1 MSIVYREKLGEH
13 QASVHQNATG
23 LLNVIGAAKSLT
35 TGYAGWMAKSLV
47 AATGA
52 GTVFGLA
59 GFMLG
64 LTPLFGY
71 QPCLGFMV
79 RGLLLLDLWASDAV
93 RHVTCWLDH
102 LNAHTRLALQLGAE
116 LGFTGGL
123 ITRWVADKGE
133 AKRACMEFPSLMK
146 VKYCQSLASQR
157 YPTACC
163 VMI

>member
-1 MSIVYREKLGEH
+1 VFILITGVLLSSRCAAAFKVWCGSPPLHPAAAKHLDKPAASTQMSIVYREKLEEH

-79 RGLLLLDLWASDAV
+79 RARGFVLLWAL
-93 RHVTCWLDH
+93 T
-102 LNAHTRLALQLGAE
+102 Q
-116 LGFTGGL
+116 
-123 ITRWVADKGE
+123 
-133 AKRACMEFPSLMK
+133 
-146 VKYCQSLASQR
+146 
-157 YPTACC
+157 
-163 VMI
+163 